1 MENNFTKVLNKKIT
15 LDSGNDIYLEIG
27 MNTAV
32 NPDGTIDISNPM
44 AILTIPYENGTTE
57 IYRMPF
63 SLPMGTEK
71 ENAAD

>member
-1 MENNFTKVLNKKIT
+1 MKNKFTKVLNKKIT

-32 NPDGTIDISNPM
+32 NPDGTIDISDPM
-44 AILTIPYENGTTE
+44 VILTIPDENGTTT
-57 IYRMPF
+57 IHRIPF
-63 SLPMGTEK
+63 SLPMSTEK